1 MGEDSWVSK
10 LSNKFED
17 LGRRFVVDDDGE
29 VRDSAEEN
37 TIDEDV
43 IRVLRTG
50 VYDEPEEEETEDRD
64 AEATV
69 SRDDDNEE
77 SAPRQGWFRSL
88 FGIRRERD
96 YDNDSDAERSNGD
109 MAKIIKPKDTS
120 DGLNI
125 VDTIKEGSYAIV
137 NLELLSNEE
146 KRLIFAFIHGA
157 VYCLGGD
164 IKRISEDVYVAGKAG
179 LEIAGDFAEA
189 AG

>member
-1 MGEDSWVSK
+1 
-10 LSNKFED
+10 
-17 LGRRFVVDDDGE
+17 
-29 VRDSAEEN
+29 
-37 TIDEDV
+37 
-43 IRVLRTG
+43 
-50 VYDEPEEEETEDRD
+50 
-64 AEATV
+64 
-69 SRDDDNEE
+69 
-77 SAPRQGWFRSL
+77 
-88 FGIRRERD
+88 
-96 YDNDSDAERSNGD
+96 

>member
-77 SAPRQGWFRSL
+77 SAPRHDQLHRGGHGRSQP
-88 FGIRRERD
+88 RYHQVHR
-96 YDNDSDAERSNGD
+96 
-109 MAKIIKPKDTS
+109 
-120 DGLNI
+120 
-125 VDTIKEGSYAIV
+125 
-137 NLELLSNEE
+137 
-146 KRLIFAFIHGA
+146 
-157 VYCLGGD
+157 
-164 IKRISEDVYVAGKAG
+164 
-179 LEIAGDFAEA
+179 
-189 AG
+189 

>member
-1 MGEDSWVSK
+1 MGEDSWVYK

-37 TIDEDV
+37 AIDEDV

-77 SAPRQGWFRSL
+77 SDISSCPVFAS
-88 FGIRRERD
+88 
-96 YDNDSDAERSNGD
+96 
-109 MAKIIKPKDTS
+109 
-120 DGLNI
+120 
-125 VDTIKEGSYAIV
+125 
-137 NLELLSNEE
+137 
-146 KRLIFAFIHGA
+146 IFAFIHGA